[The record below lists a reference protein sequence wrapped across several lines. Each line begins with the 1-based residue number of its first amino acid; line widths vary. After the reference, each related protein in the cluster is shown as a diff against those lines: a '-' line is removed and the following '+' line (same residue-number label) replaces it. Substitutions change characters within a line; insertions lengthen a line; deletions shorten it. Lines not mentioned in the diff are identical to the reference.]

1 MVAATMASCD
11 HSSRPS
17 PPSAC
22 APTISAT
29 PASPATTPASLRIVT
44 GSCAVNAHV
53 MRKVK
58 IGAVELRMVA
68 RPASTTCWPHAI
80 SVNGTTLLS
89 SACTRKLRQVTAS
102 RGNGMRRAA
111 ITAPSSAE
119 AIRVRAAIKVSGGML
134 STPTRMKLYDAPH
147 SVASASRSAKSSPR
161 AALLERV
168 VQLGDQVVDA
178 LDADREAHQAVVDA
192 QPGAHVLRQRGVG
205 HDRRVLDQALDPAQA
220 LGEREQAAALEEAL
234 RGIEP
239 ALQHRGDHAA
249 VAGVHLAQREGLDA
263 AQREEGVER
272 ARHAADGVLQERE
285 LVLQRVVAQ
294 DRRAADH
301 VGMAVQVLGGG
312 VHHDVEAMLDR
323 PLDPGRG
330 EGVGAHRDDLVLARD
345 FGDRG

>member
-1 MVAATMASCD
+1 MASCD

-22 APTISAT
+22 MPTISAT
-29 PASPATTPASLRIVT
+29 PARPATTPVSLRIVT
-44 GSCAVNAHV
+44 GSCAVNAQV

-161 AALLERV
+161 AGLLERV

-178 LDADREAHQAVVDA
+178 LDADRQAHQAVVDA
-192 QPGAHVLRQRGVG
+192 QAGAHVLGQRRVR
-205 HDRRVLDQALDPAQA
+205 HDRRVLDQALDAAQA

-234 RGIEP
+234 RRGES
-239 ALQHRGDHAA
+239 ALQHRRDHAA
-249 VAGVHLAQREGLDA
+249 VTRVHLPR
-263 AQREEGVER
+263 R
-272 ARHAADGVLQERE
+272 
-285 LVLQRVVAQ
+285 QRVLRM
-294 DRRAADH
+294 RRQA
-301 VGMAVQVLGGG
+301 
-312 VHHDVEAMLDR
+312 
-323 PLDPGRG
+323 
-330 EGVGAHRDDLVLARD
+330 
-345 FGDRG
+345 